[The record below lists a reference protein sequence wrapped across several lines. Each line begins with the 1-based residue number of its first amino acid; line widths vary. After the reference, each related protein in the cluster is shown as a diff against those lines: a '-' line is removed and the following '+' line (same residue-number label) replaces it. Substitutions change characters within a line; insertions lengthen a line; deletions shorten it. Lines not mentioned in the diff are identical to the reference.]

1 MQLKNMQTKTE
12 LPEAPQLTEGMQF
25 SKILGMETFTNK
37 YNTIHVKAIVVGE
50 TTERLF
56 RTSAK
61 AIVDLLTTHFIKNGQ
76 TEAIENA
83 KVVERRSKDGRNYLA
98 LEGF

>member
-1 MQLKNMQTKTE
+1 MQTKTE
-12 LPEAPQLTEGMQF
+12 LPEAPQLKEGMRF
-25 SKILGMETFTNK
+25 SRILGMETFTNK
-37 YNTIHVKAIVVGE
+37 YNTIHVRAIGEGE

-61 AIVDLLTTHFIKNGQ
+61 AITDLLTKYFVKEGQ
-76 TEAIENA
+76 KEPLENA
-83 KVVERRSKDGRNYLA
+83 IVVERRSKDGRNYLA

>member
-1 MQLKNMQTKTE
+1 MLMKNVQTKTE
-12 LPEAPQLTEGMQF
+12 LPDAPQLAEGMKF

-37 YNTIHVKAIVVGE
+37 YNTIHVKTVDMGGVQ
-50 TTERLF
+50 RLN

-61 AIVDLLTTHFIKNGQ
+61 AIVDLLTQYFVKDGN
-76 TEAIENA
+76 TEPLENCI
-83 KVVERRSKDGRNYLA
+83 VVERRSKDGRNYLA

>member
-12 LPEAPQLTEGMQF
+12 LPEAPQLAEGMRF
-25 SKILGMETFTNK
+25 SKILGVETFTNK
-37 YNTIHVKAIVVGE
+37 YNTIHVKTLDTAG
-50 TTERLF
+50 TPKLH

-61 AIVDLLTTHFIKNGQ
+61 AIVDLLTKYFIKESN
-76 TEAIENA
+76 TEPIENCV
-83 KVVERRSKDGRNYLA
+83 VVERRSKDGRNYLA